1 MAMYGND
8 MADSMGDSGFFSP
21 FMRNASVASSRWQQL
36 LDKMTPHPLPR
47 WLGTLVL
54 ALMYG
59 LRVYVVQGFFIVTY
73 GLGIYVLN
81 LFIGFL
87 TPQGMSADVDTD
99 EPVLPTK
106 DSEEFKPF
114 VRKLPEFKVSPRAGC
129 GCGRYA
135 MTLAPPAR
143 SACAGRRDALLTG
156 ASAAPTPHSHPSS
169 QFWYSISKAFVIASF
184 MTLFPFFDIPVFWP
198 ILLMYWLLLVGMT
211 MKKQIKHML
220 KHKYLPFT
228 TGKKKFTGASKNA
241 K

>member
-1 MAMYGND
+1 
-8 MADSMGDSGFFSP
+8 
-21 FMRNASVASSRWQQL
+21 
-36 LDKMTPHPLPR
+36 
-47 WLGTLVL
+47 
-54 ALMYG
+54 MYG

-114 VRKLPEFKVSPRAGC
+114 VRKLPEFK
-129 GCGRYA
+129 
-135 MTLAPPAR
+135 
-143 SACAGRRDALLTG
+143 
-156 ASAAPTPHSHPSS
+156 
-169 QFWYSISKAFVIASF
+169 FWYSISKAFVIASF